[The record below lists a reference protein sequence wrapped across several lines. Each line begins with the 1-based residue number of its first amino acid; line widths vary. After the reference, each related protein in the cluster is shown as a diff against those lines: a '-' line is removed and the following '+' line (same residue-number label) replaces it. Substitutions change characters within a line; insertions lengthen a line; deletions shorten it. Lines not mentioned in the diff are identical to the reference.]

1 MSLPKL
7 VVIVGPTA
15 CGKTGMS
22 IELAK
27 SFGGEIVSADSR
39 QVYRHMDIGTAKVLD
54 TNGIPHHL
62 IDIIEPNET
71 YTVSQFRE
79 AVIKLVPEIV
89 SRGRVP
95 FLVGGTA
102 MYIFSLLD
110 NWTIPKVAPNDSLRE
125 GLEGK
130 SLGELQERLSVLD
143 PDALQIVDMKNKR
156 RVIRALEVTIGS
168 GQTFSSLRKK
178 GEPLF
183 ETLLI
188 GVDVPREELHR
199 RIDERIDKMIQAGLV
214 SEVQDLVKKYGWGVP
229 GMNGIGY
236 RQFKEYAEGAEK
248 LEVAIERLKH
258 DTRDYAKRQMTW
270 FKRDERIAWCKSPE
284 EASVRIKD
292 FLAE

>member
-1 MSLPKL
+1 MALPKL
-7 VVIVGPTA
+7 VTIVGPTA

-27 SFGGEIVSADSR
+27 LFGGEIISADSR

-62 IDIIEPNET
+62 IDVIEPNET

-79 AVIKLVPEIV
+79 AAIKLVPEIM
-89 SRGRVP
+89 SRGHVP

-110 NWTIPKVAPNDSLRE
+110 NWIIPEVAPNDSLRE
-125 GLEGK
+125 ELESK
-130 SLGELQERLSVLD
+130 SLRELQERLGVLD
-143 PDALQIVDMKNKR
+143 PDALSIVDMKNKR

-178 GEPLF
+178 GDPLFEPLF
-183 ETLLI
+183 I
-188 GVDVPREELHR
+188 GVDLPREELHR
-199 RIDERIDKMIQAGLV
+199 RIDARVDAMVKGGLIL
-214 SEVQDLVKKYGWGVP
+214 EIKDLVKKYSWNNP

-236 RQFKEYAEGAEK
+236 RQFKEYTEGTETLDMA
-248 LEVAIERLKH
+248 VERLKH
-258 DTRDYAKRQMTW
+258 DTKDYAKRQMTW
-270 FKRDERIAWCKSPE
+270 FKRDERIVWCKSTA
-284 EASVRIKD
+284 EASIHIKK
-292 FLAE
+292 FLS